1 MKRKGFLLSLISILL
16 IVAAIV
22 GMVVMVKN
30 IDGVFKEES
39 NKTNS
44 GSKDD
49 TNNSTDKDNTGSG
62 SQGEDDD
69 EVLKTDYYLNEA
81 TGTGYCVIGNT
92 TYFFMK
98 VEDYYADYTFGSG
111 VTEEVHYQYF
121 SIGYNNVKKFSAYE
135 VNLMYSF
142 DLIDWFKIDE
152 TTNGNGI
159 YSNQLLDEHIYIC
172 YTTMVGCNSP
182 GTVLEDLNQNVFCNP
197 FYFQYNLDFGIG

>member
-1 MKRKGFLLSLISILL
+1 MISILL

-39 NKTNS
+39 NTTNS

-81 TGTGYCVIGNT
+81 TGTGYFVEGNV
-92 TYFFMK
+92 TYFFKKIQMEK
-98 VEDYYADYTFGSG
+98 AVLNITNIAKYSSYSLVSKWSLDLNIWENINFVKEDNSSLG
-111 VTEEVHYQYF
+111 YQIYEPDAEY
-121 SIGYNNVKKFSAYE
+121 GY
-135 VNLMYSF
+135 L
-142 DLIDWFKIDE
+142 
-152 TTNGNGI
+152 
-159 YSNQLLDEHIYIC
+159 C
-172 YTTMVGCNSP
+172 YTTMTDCNTP
-182 GTVLEDLNQNVFCNP
+182 LLVLEDLNQNVFFNEA
-197 FYFQYNLDFGIG
+197 YLEYNFVDALG